1 MDIYG
6 VCGTLPLVITGIKP
20 EPKYIINSFSQIILF
35 PPSHCFHPYLGLHNF
50 NLKYSLKYLLSS

>member
-35 PPSHCFHPYLGLHNF
+35 PPSHCFHLYLGLHNF
-50 NLKYSLKYLLSS
+50 NLKY